1 MHFYVV
7 SGNNMIV
14 NPKDKKYFK
23 SKNTI
28 RYNGQLLS
36 TERALVMGILNVTPD
51 SFFDGGRFFDV
62 DKAVGHA
69 VSMIEQG
76 ADIIDVGACSTRPG
90 ADLLSAKIELDRLL
104 PVLSALR
111 KMFPDIVLSID
122 TFRAEVAETVVQ
134 QIGDVV
140 INDISGGQLDE
151 MMFETVARLKVPY
164 VLMHMQG
171 TPQNMQNKPSY
182 SNVTKEVIKTLSEGV
197 YRLHELGVSDVIIDP
212 GFGFGKTLEHNYE
225 LFNHLDAFRFFEL
238 PLLVGVSRK
247 SMIYKLLGHDSQH
260 SLNGTTVLNTLALQA
275 GASILRV
282 HDVVAAVEAVSIY
295 EKLKEFAQ

>member
-1 MHFYVV
+1 
-7 SGNNMIV
+7 MIV